1 MAIRVGA
8 TSRPGV
14 GVDLPWRV
22 DERYAARGQ
31 FVMRRLDA
39 GYAEDDLTQRTR
51 EEQRRISAAE
61 KRETFELLLQ
71 R

>member
-1 MAIRVGA
+1 MKAIA
-8 TSRPGV
+8 
-14 GVDLPWRV
+14 
-22 DERYAARGQ
+22 
-31 FVMRRLDA
+31 
-39 GYAEDDLTQRTR
+39 QRTR